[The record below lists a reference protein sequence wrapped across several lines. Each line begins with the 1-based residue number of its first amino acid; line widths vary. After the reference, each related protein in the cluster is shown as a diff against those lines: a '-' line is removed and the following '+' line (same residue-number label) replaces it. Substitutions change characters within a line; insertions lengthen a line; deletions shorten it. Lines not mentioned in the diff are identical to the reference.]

1 MKHDFLDKYSKL
13 GSVIH
18 ELDPRTKIITFLLF
32 IIFVIT
38 TAPHDY
44 LSFAAYAA
52 IIFIVVLLSKVPLS
66 YVFKRVLVIIPFVLL
81 VALFLPF
88 ANKGPEGWTIF
99 WNVIIKSFLAV
110 LATIMLSSTTRF
122 HILLKGFELLKFPK
136 IMIMM
141 LAFMYRYVFILVDEA
156 HRMER
161 ARDSRY
167 FGGEYL
173 RQIKIVCNIIGLL
186 FIRAYERGE
195 RVYQSMSAR
204 GFDGNIITMN
214 ELKYT
219 KSDIFFYIIFTGI
232 IVTIKFWSLF

>member
-18 ELDPRTKIITFLLF
+18 KLDPRAKIITFLLF

-52 IIFIVVLLSKVPLS
+52 VISIVVFLSKVPLS

-81 VALFLPF
+81 VAIFLPF

-99 WNVIIKSFLAV
+99 WNVMIKSFLAV
-110 LATIMLSSTTRF
+110 LATIMLSSTTKF
-122 HILLKGFELLKFPK
+122 HKLLKGFELLKFPK

-214 ELKYT
+214 ELKYV
-219 KSDIFFYIIFTGI
+219 KSDMIFYIIFTGMI
-232 IVTIKFWSLF
+232 LTIKIWSLF

>member
-52 IIFIVVLLSKVPLS
+52 IIFIVVLLSRVPLS

-141 LAFMYRYVFILVDEA
+141 LAFMYRYIFILADEA

-161 ARDSRY
+161 ARESRY
-167 FGGEYL
+167 FGGEYF
-173 RQIKIVCNIIGLL
+173 RQVKVISNIIGLL
-186 FIRAYERGE
+186 FIRAFERGE
-195 RVYQSMSAR
+195 RVYQSMAAR
-204 GFDGNIITMN
+204 GFNGEIITMN
-214 ELKYT
+214 DLCYT
-219 KSDIFFYIIFTGI
+219 KTDFVFYTVFLCVIIF
-232 IVTIKFWSLF
+232 IKCWSLI